1 MHHGYSF
8 IHIYIFYSSICVV
21 EQVTVS
27 WMPSLLDALIEIIF
41 PGMQIITR
49 VILLK
54 VNKKAKTKSSLYE
67 NIEIHLHIVS
77 AFLTI
82 YHSSGV

>member
-1 MHHGYSF
+1 MGILLY
-8 IHIYIFYSSICVV
+8 IYIFYSSICVV

-41 PGMQIITR
+41 LGMQILTR

-82 YHSSGV
+82 CHSSEV